1 MDLPTNPSEPI
12 PVSCTVSI
20 QLADG
25 QVTAQGLTST
35 APTKQLAI
43 TGGTGTYQ
51 NVGGQVTLVEFGN
64 GQGSI
69 RLDLVP

>member
-1 MDLPTNPSEPI
+1 
-12 PVSCTVSI
+12 VSI